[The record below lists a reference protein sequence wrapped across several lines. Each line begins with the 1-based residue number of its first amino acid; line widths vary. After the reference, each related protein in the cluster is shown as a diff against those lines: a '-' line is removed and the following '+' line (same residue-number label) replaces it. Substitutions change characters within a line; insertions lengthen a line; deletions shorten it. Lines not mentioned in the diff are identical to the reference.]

1 MSSNYQ
7 TGFGTVISVNYFLKL
22 LTHSR
27 AGMPLR
33 DLDMQ
38 AGKHLKK
45 INKAKFNKAKFKVL
59 HLGENNSRLGIDC

>member
-1 MSSNYQ
+1 
-7 TGFGTVISVNYFLKL
+7 
-22 LTHSR
+22 
-27 AGMPLR
+27 MPLR